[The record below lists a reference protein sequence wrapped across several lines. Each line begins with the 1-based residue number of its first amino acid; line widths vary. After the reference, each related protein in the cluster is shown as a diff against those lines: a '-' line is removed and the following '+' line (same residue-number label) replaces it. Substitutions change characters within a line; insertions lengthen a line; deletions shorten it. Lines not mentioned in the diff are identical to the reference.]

1 MLRISKLV
9 LLTATSLVTSAAV
22 LQPTQATTF
31 DPDGS
36 EMKTLS
42 FNTKSAYN
50 QVIRVISTDK
60 KRWNKIVP
68 GPTLFW
74 GQMVVDTKWPGVVN
88 AVAVHLGDCSAAT
101 CFGNALLFKETLGNV
116 RDYNRS
122 KNFNFNLANTLNH
135 FPSKSYANQILD
147 RCNQGL
153 VPSGVNKGPTKGFE
167 SSFEM
172 KTTLTVDATD
182 DWILDN
188 TSIEEFGS
196 EQDHLYRVTH
206 TVTNKFN
213 VTIVCEPVVL
223 DPVDPV
229 ADDSDFYPTKVQA
242 FLSTFKGQVTKPN
255 PATQCKKGRILARV
269 TTSKA
274 GPVKIRLS
282 TKTGNAKPVS
292 EIMNAMSKKRSD
304 GTFSADMIKWIS
316 VNKTTK
322 IGANVRDLTNNKN
335 GKATG
340 WKYLT
345 LQCGDIGGGLAGND
359 AAKPDQGSVAVPVKV
374 TGKINMLPKTRKLG
388 GGYREGTIKIRLGSN
403 KKGPTSYKLTCSG
416 GYEWSGKL
424 RPIRAGGKRKTLAV
438 HKFKY
443 NKSFDMGCALRS
455 TSMAG
460 NPVIALGSR
469 RYTIPKV
476 NTNVAVG
483 GNGQIKDKP
492 RPSVSKKKKKVFIG
506 KVLKKNKRKSLQKP
520 QRKVK
525 DKRKLRQSNR
535 PFIKKRVK
543 KKTSNRLIMKKR
555 KRSSS

>member
-9 LLTATSLVTSAAV
+9 LLTATSLAV
-22 LQPTQATTF
+22 NGALLQQVQATTF
-31 DPDGS
+31 NPDGAK
-36 EMKTLS
+36 MKS
-42 FNTKSAYN
+42 IIFDTKGAYN
-50 QVIRVISTDK
+50 QKIRVISTDK

-68 GPTLFW
+68 GSALFW
-74 GQMVVDTKWPGVVN
+74 GQMVVDTKWPGQIK

-101 CFGNALLFKETLGNV
+101 CFGNPVLFWENLGDI
-116 RDYNRS
+116 RYYNRS
-122 KNFNFNLANTLNH
+122 KNFTFNLANTLQYI
-135 FPSKSYANQILD
+135 PSKNYANQILN

-167 SSFEM
+167 STFQM
-172 KTTLTVDATD
+172 KATLTVDTDKDVFMNGATP
-182 DWILDN
+182 IEVGAEGKHLD
-188 TSIEEFGS
+188 
-196 EQDHLYRVTH
+196 RVSH
-206 TVTNKFN
+206 TITNKFN
-213 VTIVCEPVVL
+213 VTIVCEPVTL

-229 ADDSDFYPTKVQA
+229 ADDTDFYPTKVQA

-292 EIMNAMSKKRSD
+292 KIINAMSKKRSD
-304 GTFSADMIKWIS
+304 GTFSADMVKWIS

-388 GGYREGTIKIRLGSN
+388 GGYREGTIKIRLASN

-424 RPIRAGGKRKTLAV
+424 RSIRAGGKRKTLAV

-443 NKSFDMGCALRS
+443 NKSIDMGCALRS

-476 NTNVAVG
+476 NTNVAIG

-492 RPSVSKKKKKVFIG
+492 RPGVSKKKKKVFIG
-506 KVLKKNKRKSLQKP
+506 KVLKKNKRKALQKP
-520 QRKVK
+520 QRKMK
-525 DKRKLRQSNR
+525 DKRNLRQSNR
-535 PFIKKRVK
+535 PFIKKREK